1 MRTAFTL
8 TFALSGIFL
17 LAGHA
22 DQKARATTVLG
33 TTLKA
38 GTEFVQVP
46 VIVQRSGQHVSGL
59 GKADFSLQ
67 QDGKDQPIATFEEV
81 HAVAAVAPK
90 SGAEF
95 ENTYSAGQTPPRLT
109 IIAIDAEN
117 TAPLDLEYFKKEFTE
132 YVAGTKSA
140 GVPIGV
146 VELTRSGI
154 HVLYDFTLDPKGLL
168 AAVQQEKTV
177 VRKNSNEANPT
188 RDIYNEA
195 MARIESPGPQPP
207 GPATPGKNPAF
218 AGNIDPTDAEHMMAQ
233 DMEMFR
239 FQDRTSRVD
248 SLLAL
253 QQLAQALKGIP
264 GRKTLL
270 WVGSGIKFLDSTL
283 LTREIIPRN
292 AGEALDQNAYT
303 WKLLNDAN
311 VAVYP
316 IDTRRTVNTAFE
328 AINPVNANTPS
339 NVVKEDARQSDRE
352 IVATFENIAAETGGK
367 PCVYRTDLHNCIRE
381 ATEDNRDYYLL
392 GFYVDKSNRKPGW
405 HKINVKLNQKAT
417 LRYRQGFFVT
427 QANPEATRSLDL
439 QLALNSPIDYTD
451 LPLRCQFSGFKE
463 NGTKKSASFQLAI
476 PPDAISVDE
485 ANGRINFDVVAVA
498 RAVGGAEA
506 GRISQHIDRKF
517 PPENIAEIK
526 RTGIDYRNKIDLV
539 PGEYGVWF
547 VVRDNPTGR
556 TGSIVVPLKVP

>member
-1 MRTAFTL
+1 M
-8 TFALSGIFL
+8 
-17 LAGHA
+17 
-22 DQKARATTVLG
+22 
-33 TTLKA
+33 
-38 GTEFVQVP
+38 
-46 VIVQRSGQHVSGL
+46 
-59 GKADFSLQ
+59 
-67 QDGKDQPIATFEEV
+67 
-81 HAVAAVAPK
+81 
-90 SGAEF
+90 
-95 ENTYSAGQTPPRLT
+95 
-109 IIAIDAEN
+109 
-117 TAPLDLEYFKKEFTE
+117 
-132 YVAGTKSA
+132 
-140 GVPIGV
+140 
-146 VELTRSGI
+146 
-154 HVLYDFTLDPKGLL
+154 DPKGLL

-177 VRKNSNEANPT
+177 VRNNSNEVNPT
-188 RDIYNEA
+188 RELYNQVMSQEE
-195 MARIESPGPQPP
+195 MHGSSPGSTSVD
-207 GPATPGKNPAF
+207 PAVIENV
-218 AGNIDPTDAEHMMAQ
+218 MAQ

-239 FQDRTSRVD
+239 FQDRAARVD

-283 LTREIIPRN
+283 LTREIIPRG
-292 AGEALDQNAYT
+292 AGESLDQNAYT

-316 IDTRRTVNTAFE
+316 IDTRRTVNSAFDP
-328 AINPVNANTPS
+328 ISVVNANTPS
-339 NVVKEDARQSDRE
+339 SVAKEDARQTDRE

-392 GFYVDKSNRKPGW
+392 GFYVDKNNRKPGW
-405 HKINVKLNQKAT
+405 HKINVKLDQKAT
-417 LRYRQGFFVT
+417 LRYRQGFLVT
-427 QANPEATRSLDL
+427 QNNPEATRSLDL

-451 LPLRCQFSGFKE
+451 LSFRGQFTGFKE
-463 NGTKKSASFQLAI
+463 KGTKKAASFELGI

-485 ANGRINFDVVAVA
+485 TNSKINFDVVAVV

-506 GRISQHIDRKF
+506 ARISQHIDRKF

-526 RTGIDYRNKIDLV
+526 RTGIDYRNKIDLA

-556 TGSIVVPLKVP
+556 TGSIAIPLKVP